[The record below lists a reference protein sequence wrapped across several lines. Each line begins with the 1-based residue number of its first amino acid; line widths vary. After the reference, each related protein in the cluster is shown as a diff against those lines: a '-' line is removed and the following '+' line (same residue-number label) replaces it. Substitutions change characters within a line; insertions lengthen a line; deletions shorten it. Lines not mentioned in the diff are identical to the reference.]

1 MEATKRTIR
10 PGVRRAL
17 RALSRLL
24 AGMLA
29 LAMLA
34 TGAGAAMLVEAG
46 RDMYRQAMAADPPK
60 EAIERVR
67 AREDFLPLS
76 ETPPAFRQ
84 MLLSSEDHR
93 FYTHGGVDPL
103 AILRAAAENLRQ
115 GRLAQGGSTIT
126 QQLAKNLWFSFEK
139 RFTRKI
145 AEVFAAWR
153 LESLLTKD
161 EILELYI
168 NVVWFG
174 EGCTGLRAAAEHYYS
189 CEPAALTP
197 AQCQALVNT
206 LKSPAT
212 RNPHA
217 LAQTE

>member
-1 MEATKRTIR
+1 MQATTSIAR
-10 PGVRRAL
+10 PGLRRAL
-17 RALSRLL
+17 RALGRLL
-24 AGMLA
+24 AGVLA
-29 LAMLA
+29 LAVLA
-34 TGAGAAMLVEAG
+34 AGAGAAVLIDAG
-46 RDMYRQAMAADPPK
+46 RDMYRQALAADPP
-60 EAIERVR
+60 EAAIARVR
-67 AREDFLPLS
+67 QREDFLPLD
-76 ETPPAFRQ
+76 ETPAAFRQ

-174 EGCTGLRAAAEHYYS
+174 EGCTGLRAAAEHYYG
-189 CEPAALTP
+189 CAPMALTP
-197 AQCQALVNT
+197 AQCQALVDT

-217 LAQTE
+217 LAAE